1 MRVLL
6 DQCTPIAIR
15 EYLTNHEVKT
25 ARQQG
30 WSTISNGALLKAAE
44 DAGFEVL
51 VTTDTHLMDQQNL
64 EHIKLAIVVLSK
76 NRWKFMQE
84 AMDSIVKAVDSSKP
98 GLTWV
103 EIPTPRE

>member
-6 DQCTPIAIR
+6 DQCTPVAIR

-25 ARQQG
+25 AREQG
-30 WSTISNGALLKAAE
+30 WSTISNGALLRAAE

-64 EHIKLAIVVLSK
+64 AHVRLAIVVLSK
-76 NRWKFMQE
+76 NRWKSIQE
-84 AMDSIVKAVDSSKP
+84 AMDSIVNTVDSAKP

-103 EIPTPRE
+103 EIPTPQE